1 MLKSFFLSRD
11 KFVYAWFFL
20 ALIMGLTAYNVEI
33 LVAHNRFNKELWDS
47 IQSYNEPMFWNLF
60 LGWEWGRFTDMIMMD
75 DDVVPSLL
83 EILALYIPLSVYLT
97 WQTRRYIFSWRE
109 SNTKYYL
116 LRWEKSN
123 VKIEGA
129 SQRLQEDLMR
139 LGATLETLFVGFF
152 SAALILVAFLPILW
166 ELSEGLPIWNG
177 QILPGFLVW
186 VVLAM
191 SLGGTA
197 ISLLLGWWLPRLEY
211 RNQVVEATFR
221 KRLVLSEDDFSARD
235 TMTLFPMF
243 QSVKRNYYRLFN
255 YYLGF
260 GMWQTA
266 FGLCIGNI
274 ALIALAPSYFQ
285 QLVTLGVLQQALS
298 AFARVE
304 GSMTYFLD
312 RWTTL
317 VEFSSVV
324 IRLRE
329 FNKALDRAEGKL

>member
-1 MLKSFFLSRD
+1 
-11 KFVYAWFFL
+11 
-20 ALIMGLTAYNVEI
+20 MGLTAYNVEI

-177 QILPGFLVW
+177 QIIPGFLVW